1 MKEITKEQVRELAVL
16 ARLGLTEQEV
26 VSLAKEMTDFLDY
39 FQALEEVDTERV
51 APTSQVSGL
60 KNVLRDD
67 VRKVTKLNIN
77 DKLQNVPLREK
88 DFIKVKKVL
97 E

>member
-16 ARLGLTEQEV
+16 ARLGLTEKEV
-26 VSLAKEMTDFLDY
+26 ASLAKEMTVFLDY

-51 APTSQVSGL
+51 APTSQISDL
-60 KNVLRDD
+60 KNVLRKDTRE
-67 VRKVTKLNIN
+67 VSNITLSE
-77 DKLQNVPLREK
+77 KLQNAPSREK

>member
-26 VSLAKEMTDFLDY
+26 ASLAKEMTAFLDY
-39 FQALEEVDTERV
+39 FQTLEEVDTEKV
-51 APTSQVSGL
+51 IPTSQVSDL
-60 KNVLRDD
+60 KNVLRED
-67 VRKVTKLNIN
+67 VRRVSKITLN
-77 DKLQNVPLREK
+77 DKLQNAPSREK
-88 DFIKVKKVL
+88 DFIRVKKVL